1 MLATL
6 KQWQEKIDA
15 RVIRERGLIF
25 ITVLAVIFAL
35 WNFTL
40 QASVEKKLQGSRDQ
54 IDAATTQ
61 RKTLQTQILSATQ
74 ALLNNPDTSK
84 KAQIAQLTTDVSN
97 VETQLQSASQS
108 LIKADQLPLALQ
120 DVLQKTTQLTLLEVE
135 TLPVRELQIDQ
146 VGTDNLSKG
155 SSTKTNST
163 TGSSST
169 TAAGVYEH
177 AVALHVSGNYF
188 QVVQFLTALEQLPW
202 KFYWQSLDY
211 KVTKY
216 PNAEIILRVYT
227 LSAEEGLLG
236 V

>member
-6 KQWQEKIDA
+6 KQWQEKIDS
-15 RVIRERGLIF
+15 RVIRERVLIF
-25 ITVLAVIFAL
+25 ITGLAVLFAI

-40 QASVEKKLQGSRDQ
+40 QASVEKKLQESRDQ
-54 IDAATTQ
+54 IATLTTQ
-61 RKTLQTQILSATQ
+61 RTALQGQILSATQ
-74 ALLNNPDTSK
+74 ALLNNPDISK
-84 KAQIAQLTTDVSN
+84 KAQIDQLKTDIGS
-97 VETQLQSASQS
+97 VESQLQSASQS

-120 DVLQKTTQLTLLEVE
+120 DVLQKTTQLTLLEVV
-135 TLPVRELQIDQ
+135 TLPVREQQLSQA
-146 VGTDNLSKG
+146 GTDGASNSK
-155 SSTKTNST
+155 SLNEKADAN
-163 TGSSST
+163 
-169 TAAGVYEH
+169 AAGVYEH
-177 AVALHVSGNYF
+177 TVALHVSGSYF
-188 QVVQFLTALEQLPW
+188 QVLQFLTALEQLPW